1 MKKEA
6 RKVLREAEVEEYKTH
21 KLRQEYQLELQA
33 KYEEDG
39 NTSMATIIKR
49 IRNAEITR
57 RAWQKCA
64 VARGKVY
71 SGGLNNLEVPRDPAV
86 TPKECQ
92 DWLYIED
99 PDLIET
105 HLQSHL
111 RTHFAQAEETDF
123 RQSPLKEDTTFSA
136 DTPTADNILKGD
148 TSQYDTARL
157 RLSTAMLLQH
167 MAMATDKEITT
178 TLTDKHF
185 DGKLKTWNERT
196 TTSPSGVHL
205 GHLKSYYAA
214 HSLDPDTDEGKEI
227 TDMQEN

>member
-1 MKKEA
+1 MTS
-6 RKVLREAEVEEYKTH
+6 EEG
-21 KLRQEYQLELQA
+21 
-33 KYEEDG
+33 D
-39 NTSMATIIKR
+39 TSTLATIIKR

-57 RAWQKCA
+57 RAWQKCDH

-123 RQSPLKEDTTFSA
+123 RQSPLKEDTNFSA

-148 TSQYDTARL
+148 TSEYDTAQL

-167 MAMATDKEITT
+167 MAMVTDKEITT
-178 TLTDKHF
+178 TLTDKQF
-185 DGKLKTWNERT
+185 DGKLKTWNEQT
-196 TTSPSGVHL
+196 TTSPFGDKCFIPRSPEGTQRGQYIHVAL
-205 GHLKSYYAA
+205 VNTLTPDKAIRNSKLFLFSFIVLITKPKS
-214 HSLDPDTDEGKEI
+214 LTC
-227 TDMQEN
+227 Q